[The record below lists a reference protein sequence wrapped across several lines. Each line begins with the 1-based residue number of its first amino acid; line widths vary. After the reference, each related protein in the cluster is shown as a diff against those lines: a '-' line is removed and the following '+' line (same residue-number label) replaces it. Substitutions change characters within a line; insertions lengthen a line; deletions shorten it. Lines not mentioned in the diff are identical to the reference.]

1 MEIVAALRQL
11 GFAEYEARAYV
22 ALVRRSP
29 LNGYELAKASG
40 IPRANVYGVLE
51 RLAARRAI
59 VRLDEP
65 GGTRY
70 APVPPAELMERLGGE
85 FRQVAADASSAL
97 ESLEQATEPEPVW
110 NVRGYRAL
118 LDQARAGVKAATRSL
133 LLAVWPQEAAALRDE
148 ITAADDGSV
157 NVTTL
162 CLAACEQVCGGCRGR
177 VYRYR
182 ATAAGAPRRL
192 VVVADDE
199 EAVAGEIGRDGAA
212 HSVRTR
218 QPLIVDLCRSS
229 VLGNIALASVVAD
242 LGPRLDEA
250 LAPETRA
257 ALDAAAPADDPG
269 AFLDRMRALHTPS
282 SG

>member
-1 MEIVAALRQL
+1 MEIAAALQRL

-51 RLAARRAI
+51 RLGARRAI

-70 APVPPAELMERLGGE
+70 APVPPAELMERLGAE
-85 FRQVAADASSAL
+85 YRQVAAEASAALAAL
-97 ESLEQATEPEPVW
+97 EQSVDPEPVW

-118 LDQARAGVKAATRSL
+118 LDQARAAVAAAKRSL
-133 LLAVWPQEAAALRDE
+133 LVAVWPQEAAALRDE
-148 ITAADDGSV
+148 VTAAEEGGAG
-157 NVTTL
+157 VTTL
-162 CLAACEQVCGGCRGR
+162 CLAACRENCGGCRGR

-182 ATAAGAPRRL
+182 ATTADVPRRL
-192 VVVADDE
+192 VVVADDA
-199 EAVAGEIGRDGAA
+199 EAVAGEIAAGEAA

-229 VLGNIALASVVAD
+229 VLGNIALAAVVAD
-242 LGPRLDEA
+242 LGPDLDA
-250 LAPETRA
+250 TLAAETRA
-257 ALDAAAPADDPG
+257 ALGAAAPAGDAG
-269 AFLDRMRALHTPS
+269 TFLDRLRALHGPEP
-282 SG
+282 G